1 MKKIYFPLLMLL
13 SVSIIAQ
20 DKKESL
26 QKFDV
31 SDMETSVLITSSP
44 IIELETYNEKTINN
58 YNFYQAYKAIVHGD
72 LQNRFLPL
80 KHLKEQ
86 SKQSYFTNVIPLAIR
101 SEEHTSELQ
110 SRENI

>member
-1 MKKIYFPLLMLL
+1 
-13 SVSIIAQ
+13 
-20 DKKESL
+20 
-26 QKFDV
+26 DV

-80 KHLKEQ
+80 EHLKEQ
-86 SKQSYFTNVIPLAIR
+86 SKQSYFTKVIPLAIIHSDYESFSNEAFQNNTIR
-101 SEEHTSELQ
+101 KDADGFLT
-110 SRENI
+110 RTNNNPIF